1 MPKIPTFQAKGRIT
15 TETPSVQTT
24 LKAPSMS
31 IAGDIQSSIAKYYI
45 AEKKEEAKIKS
56 AEYENESWNEL
67 YNIFDKHKSNPYPT
81 DATSNFQ
88 RDAEAYKQ
96 NFLNTRLAG
105 ESKFTKNAWLEK
117 FESNKS
123 STLLALNKAARN
135 NLENKNQEQ
144 FETFASSMSTRLRLD
159 PSFAAKAN
167 FEIDN
172 YVNTIE
178 DKFVKEEKRKNLI
191 NVKDATLLDKTAR
204 ENPMGLLSQLKD
216 NPELYSNIPEE
227 KEKAIIYAQNLI
239 QNMNEN
245 YFQDTINKVVTDTPF
260 GKEADTVELLD
271 SSIKKFFT
279 NPKDQAKAK
288 TSAGSIYKQKRKD
301 IIEKGAAD
309 FYINNDA
316 KINQAYKE
324 SLTNPNDFKT
334 FTQILDKKYD
344 EQNIPDEYRT
354 YLPISKLNDIVD
366 SIQGTTGSK
375 ERLNYIAQVKTLY
388 GDKMP
393 LINEQ
398 IHKQVSKE
406 MALVISTN
414 DPIIQ
419 TYGVLGDLE
428 DEEKKSVR
436 SKIKEEN
443 VEEKLLQKIREEVS
457 PFINVYAN
465 QPEGISREYGEDIEG
480 TIITPLKNVAM
491 RGIFEGKFKNIDD
504 AVSVLTQGFLRDYNV
519 ANETFYIPSDVNGK
533 PVAQDLI
540 EAKAS
545 IFATKLYW
553 NDLGLENFN
562 VDPIGQEG
570 NFLSKEDTIDKFKK
584 NGEWYMDG
592 NKGIKFGIKES
603 FGGFTPMTVNGKNI
617 TISFLDYDGEFSSM
631 KDNNNQSYVMNMKEI
646 YEFIDREF
654 MGEQVP

>member
-1 MPKIPTFQAKGRIT
+1 M
-15 TETPSVQTT
+15 E
-24 LKAPSMS
+24 
-31 IAGDIQSSIAKYYI
+31 
-45 AEKKEEAKIKS
+45 
-56 AEYENESWNEL
+56 
-67 YNIFDKHKSNPYPT
+67 
-81 DATSNFQ
+81 
-88 RDAEAYKQ
+88 
-96 NFLNTRLAG
+96 
-105 ESKFTKNAWLEK
+105 
-117 FESNKS
+117 
-123 STLLALNKAARN
+123 
-135 NLENKNQEQ
+135 
-144 FETFASSMSTRLRLD
+144 
-159 PSFAAKAN
+159 
-167 FEIDN
+167 
-172 YVNTIE
+172 
-178 DKFVKEEKRKNLI
+178 
-191 NVKDATLLDKTAR
+191 
-204 ENPMGLLSQLKD
+204 LLSQLKE
-216 NPELYSNIPEE
+216 NPELYSNIPEQ

-245 YFQDTINKVVTDTPF
+245 YFQDTIGKVVTDTPF

-288 TSAGSIYKQKRKD
+288 TSANSIYKQKRKD

-324 SLTNPNDFKT
+324 SLTDPNDFKT
-334 FTQILDKKYD
+334 FTQILDKKYN
-344 EQNIPDEYRT
+344 EQNIPNEYRT

-366 SIQGTTGSK
+366 SIQGKTGSK
-375 ERLNYIAQVKTLY
+375 ERLDYIAQVKTLY

-436 SKIKEEN
+436 SKVKEDN
-443 VEEKLLQKIREEVS
+443 VEEKLLQKIREEIS

-491 RGIFEGKFKNIDD
+491 RGIFEGKFKDVD
-504 AVSVLTQGFLRDYNV
+504 SAVSALTQGFLRDYNV
-519 ANETFYIPSDVNGK
+519 ANETFYIPADVNGK
-533 PVAQDLI
+533 IVNTDII
-540 EAKAS
+540 EAKSS
-545 IFATKLYW
+545 IFETKLYW
-553 NDLGLENFN
+553 DDLGLENFN

-570 NFLSKEDTIDKFKK
+570 NFLSKKDTIDQFKK
-584 NGEWYMDG
+584 NGKWYMDG

-603 FGGFTPMTVNGKNI
+603 FGGFTPMTINGKNI
-617 TISFLDYDGEFSSM
+617 TISFLDFDGEFKSM
-631 KDNNNQSYVMNMKEI
+631 KDNFGNNYIMNMKEI

-654 MGEQVP
+654 MGEQTP

>member
-1 MPKIPTFQAKGRIT
+1 MPKIPTFQAKGQIT

-24 LKAPSMS
+24 LTAPSMDV
-31 IAGDIQSSIAKYYI
+31 AGDIQSSIAKYYV

-56 AEYENESWNEL
+56 SEYENESWNEL

-96 NFLNTRLAG
+96 NFLNTRLAN

-144 FETFASSMSTRLRLD
+144 FETFASSMSTRIMLD
-159 PSFAAKAN
+159 PSFAVKADL
-167 FEIDN
+167 EIDN
-172 YVNTIE
+172 EVSKIE
-178 DKFVKEEKRKNLI
+178 DKFVREEKRKSLI
-191 NVKDATLLDKTAR
+191 NIKDATILNKTVR
-204 ENPMGLLSQLKD
+204 ENPMGLLSQLKE
-216 NPELYSNIPEE
+216 NPELYSNIPEQ
-227 KEKAIIYAQNLI
+227 KEKAIISAQNLI
-239 QNMNEN
+239 QDMNQN

-334 FTQILDKKYD
+334 FTQILDKKYN

-436 SKIKEEN
+436 SKVKEDN
-443 VEEKLLQKIREEVS
+443 VEEKLLQKIREEIS

-491 RGIFEGKFKNIDD
+491 RGIFEGKFKNVDG
-504 AVSVLTQGFLRDYNV
+504 AVSALTQGFLRDYNV
-519 ANETFYIPSDVNGK
+519 ANETFYIPADVNGK
-533 PVAQDLI
+533 PVNTDVI

-570 NFLSKEDTIDKFKK
+570 NFLSKEDTIEQFKK

-617 TISFLDYDGEFSSM
+617 TINFLDYDGEFSSM
-631 KDNNNQSYVMNMKEI
+631 KDVNNESYVMNMKEI
-646 YEFIDREF
+646 YDFIDREF

>member
-1 MPKIPTFQAKGRIT
+1 MPKIPTFTAKGEIT
-15 TETPSVQTT
+15 TQAPSIKTD

-81 DATSNFQ
+81 DATNLFNK
-88 RDAEAYKQ
+88 DVEAYKQ
-96 NFLNTRLAG
+96 NFLNTRLAN
-105 ESKFTKNAWLEK
+105 ESKFTKNAWIQK
-117 FESNKS
+117 FESNRS
-123 STLLALNKAARN
+123 STLLALNKKARN
-135 NLENKNQEQ
+135 NLEDKNQEQ
-144 FETFASSMSTRLRLD
+144 FDTFASSMSTRIMLD

-167 FEIDN
+167 LEIDN
-172 YVNTIE
+172 EVNKID
-178 DKFVKEEKRKNLI
+178 DKFVREEKRKFLI
-191 NVKDATLLDKTAR
+191 NVKDATILNKTAR
-204 ENPMGLLSQLKD
+204 ENPVLLLSQLKED
-216 NPELYSNIPEE
+216 PTLYSNIPEE

-239 QNMNEN
+239 QEMNQN
-245 YFQDTINKVVTDTPF
+245 YFEDSIGKIVKDTPF
-260 GKEADTVELLD
+260 GQEADTVELLD
-271 SSIKKFFT
+271 SSIQKFFT
-279 NPKDQAKAK
+279 NPKDQTKARN
-288 TSAGSIYKQKRKD
+288 SASTIYKQKRKT
-301 IIEKGAAD
+301 IIEKGAAEY
-309 FYINNDA
+309 YINNDS

-334 FTQILDKKYD
+334 FTQILKKKYD
-344 EQNIPDEYRT
+344 EQKIPDQYRT
-354 YLPISKLNDIVD
+354 YLPISKLNDIKD
-366 SIQGTTGSK
+366 TIQGTTGSK
-375 ERLNYIAQVKTLY
+375 ERLDYISQIKTLY

-406 MALVISTN
+406 LALVISTN
-414 DPIIQ
+414 DSTIQ
-419 TYGVLGDLE
+419 TYGVLEDLQ

-436 SKIKEEN
+436 SKVDEDN
-443 VEEKLLQKIREEVS
+443 VEEKLLQKIREEIS

-480 TIITPLKNVAM
+480 TIITPLKNIAM
-491 RGIFEGKFKNIDD
+491 RGIFEGEFKNIDD
-504 AVSVLTQGFLRDYNV
+504 AVSVLTQGFLKDYNV
-519 ANETFYIPSDVNGK
+519 ANETFYIPTDVNGK
-533 PVAQDLI
+533 AVNIDLI
-540 EAKAS
+540 EAKSS
-545 IFATKLYW
+545 IFLTKLYW

-570 NFLSKEDTIDKFKK
+570 NFLSKEDTIEQFKK

-617 TISFLDYDGEFSSM
+617 TISFLDFDGEFKSM
-631 KDNNNQSYVMNMKEI
+631 KDNFGNSYIMNMKDI

-654 MGEQVP
+654 MGAQTP